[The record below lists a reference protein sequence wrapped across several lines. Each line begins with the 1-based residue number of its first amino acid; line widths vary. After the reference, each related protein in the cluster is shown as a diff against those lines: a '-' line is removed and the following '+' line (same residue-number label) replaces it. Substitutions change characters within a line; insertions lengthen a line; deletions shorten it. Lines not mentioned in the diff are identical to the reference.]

1 MSARKLESE
10 RKRELIVEM
19 WQQLGRPKIGASELQ
34 KIQNHLSE
42 EFGGLA
48 TESPALIARM
58 LADEGAELRH
68 PEVIE
73 FDVRWREGQIA
84 DAAKHLSDID
94 FTEASTPLTLERAEQ
109 LIKHLEEMRKK
120 FDHAGDEAFAERIR
134 ITAIEARKMARL
146 AADRRIANETR
157 RAEQLEI
164 AEWLGVWLKTPN
176 LFDDWLDLRRRSA
189 DFRKKFSTQSRH
201 EP

>member
-1 MSARKLESE
+1 MSAKKLESQ
-10 RKRELIVEM
+10 RKRDLIVEL
-19 WQQLGRPKIGASELQ
+19 WQHLGRPTVGANELQ
-34 KIQNHLSE
+34 TIQNHLSE